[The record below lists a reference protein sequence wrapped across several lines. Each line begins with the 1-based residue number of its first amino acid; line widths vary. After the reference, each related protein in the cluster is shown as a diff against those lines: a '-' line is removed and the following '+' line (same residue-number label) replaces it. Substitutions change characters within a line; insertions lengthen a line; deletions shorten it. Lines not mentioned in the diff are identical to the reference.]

1 MLLQPYRHRR
11 HKLFLP
17 PGYIALSLF
26 VWVASLCVL
35 KHEKACF
42 ETVLEANY
50 EKEVP
55 QNKSYCGKVI
65 NQTSIR
71 LFDDETMFKKQM
83 VQIDRLLQS
92 YSKSMD
98 KKTRICFEFSD
109 SRQWNDI
116 IQLID
121 LGASYELAPFIN
133 NANSLVFFRM
143 HDESEKTVQRPR
155 QMLCGSG
162 MMYMNNDRL
171 KWNAKLEEL
180 QKQAHAERAG
190 LISPFFLP
198 HAFLLLFFGLISFW
212 KLRKLNT

>member
-1 MLLQPYRHRR
+1 MLLQRNRHRR
-11 HKLFLP
+11 RKLFLP

-50 EKEVP
+50 IKELP
-55 QNKSYCGKVI
+55 KNTIQCYRI
-65 NQTSIR
+65 FYTDTIR
-71 LFDDETMFKKQM
+71 LMDDDGLFKKQI
-83 VQIDRLLQS
+83 VKIDRLLQS

-98 KKTRICFEFSD
+98 KKTRICFEFSE
-109 SRQWNDI
+109 SRRWNDI

-121 LGASYELAPFIN
+121 LGASHRFIPYFN

-180 QKQAHAERAG
+180 QKQAHAERVG

-198 HAFLLLFFGLISFW
+198 HAFLLLFFGLISFG
-212 KLRKLNT
+212 KLRKQNT